1 MNTKQF
7 LYDTLKSQ
15 LDIKE
20 TECKQYDNN
29 VYNPALIELKTEIN
43 RWFVDSVKAT
53 YSTFEFN
60 GNEIEI
66 ISSEADKYDFRIRLR
81 LDQQYRSNSIN
92 LIIGYSGRNTI
103 AGDEIGMNHL
113 KLLSEIAD
121 KGLTIENLF
130 KEKWKPKLDEINENR
145 TKSHNGYTTLN
156 DALNKLLYEI
166 KNDKIEEM
174 KQIGFE
180 ITSFKKAINCSYDN
194 ELIEQVKSI
203 QIQYGRSQY
212 DTTYIIGFKVLGKK
226 GNKYNIE
233 IYRENSP
240 SRIYD
245 VLEKKFDN
253 FIDQVCEWEYR
264 EADKYNERS
273 KKRYNERKKAA

>member
-7 LYDTLKSQ
+7 LYDTLKTQ
-15 LDIKE
+15 LNIKE

-43 RWFVDSVKAT
+43 RWFVDNVKAT

-130 KEKWKPKLDEINENR
+130 KEKWRPKLDEINENR
-145 TKSHNGYTTLN
+145 TKSHDSYTTLN

-180 ITSFKKAINCSYDN
+180 ITSFKKVINCSYDN
-194 ELIEQVKSI
+194 VLVEGQKSI

-212 DTTYIIGFKVLGKK
+212 DTTYVNGFKVLEKK
-226 GNKYNIE
+226 GNKYSIE
-233 IYRENSP
+233 VYRDGSPKIYNA
-240 SRIYD
+240 
-245 VLEKKFDN
+245 LEKKFDN
-253 FIDQVCEWEYR
+253 FIDQVYEWEYR

-273 KKRYNERKKAA
+273 KKKYNERTKAA

>member
-15 LDIKE
+15 LGIKE

-145 TKSHNGYTTLN
+145 TKSHDGYTTLN

-166 KNDKIEEM
+166 KNDNIEGM

-180 ITSFKKAINCSYDN
+180 IKSFKKAINCSYDN
-194 ELIEQVKSI
+194 VLIESAKTI

-212 DTTYIIGFKVLGKK
+212 DTTYVSGFKVLEKK
-226 GNKYNIE
+226 GNKYSIE
-233 IYRENSP
+233 VYRDGSSNKIYN
-240 SRIYD
+240 
-245 VLEKKFDN
+245 VLEKKFYN
-253 FIDQVCEWEYR
+253 FIDSVYIWENE

-273 KKRYNERKKAA
+273 KKRYESKLKAA